1 MLPQSFQDSEQPDVF
16 GIVRSG
22 FTWSE
27 APHLFPFHAG
37 MIDIARGPVNGT
49 VEVLARLVGVS
60 TMTAVSAERQIG
72 RDAATICLL
81 MTGQHHADG
90 MILKT
95 PEAYLRGIIR
105 KAGSGELN
113 IGHSLFGR
121 RERAGTDL
129 MGQQLM

>member
-1 MLPQSFQDSEQPDVF
+1 MSHQSFQDSEREDAF

-49 VEVLARLVGVS
+49 VEVLARLIGVS
-60 TMTAVSAERQIG
+60 AVTAASAERRIG

-105 KAGSGELN
+105 KAGAGELN

-121 RERAGTDL
+121 RERAGTDCL
-129 MGQQLM
+129 GEQLM